1 MKIRYQIKSWATFF
15 LKGLKELSLG
25 NEVYDQLKKMIL
37 TGKFKKGQRLVEEK
51 LANRLNVSRNPIQI
65 ALLRLRK
72 EKLCVWK
79 YKKGT
84 FVTWSTWKIKG
95 TLPFSEGSK
104 GPDFPH
110 PYSPS
115 LFPLSQNGGEGRV
128 RGVVEE
134 NTAFH
139 YFCEAQY

>member
-1 MKIRYQIKSWATFF
+1 MKNKIPDQV
-15 LKGLKELSLG
+15 LSDIFPKRVKRAKLS

-84 FVTWSTWKIKG
+84 FVT
-95 TLPFSEGSK
+95 
-104 GPDFPH
+104 
-110 PYSPS
+110 
-115 LFPLSQNGGEGRV
+115 
-128 RGVVEE
+128 
-134 NTAFH
+134 
-139 YFCEAQY
+139 